1 MLGFGVKNEL
11 EQCRAELELKSNY
24 LAAIRKSMAW
34 IEFSP
39 SGEILDANPLFLTVI
54 GYELAE
60 IKGKHHRIFCTQTYA
75 DSPEYVQFWRS
86 LAQGESFTNR
96 YLRKAKDGNELWLEA
111 TYMPITDSNGHVLR
125 VAKIAMDVTEQL
137 EEERRHESTIDAIS
151 RSMAVIEFNL
161 DGQILAA
168 NSNFLSTMGY
178 RLDEILGKHHSLFCT
193 PEHMGSD
200 AYRQFWQRLNRGEFI
215 SDKFNRITKEGRVV
229 WLRATYNPL
238 YNSQGKIF
246 GVIKFAT
253 DITSQV
259 EHREAETS
267 AAQLAFSIA
276 RETDESAVE
285 GGKTVQDTVLVVRS
299 IAGELETVSTSIDAL
314 SNQSERISSIVQ
326 VIRSIA
332 EQTNLLAL
340 NAAIE
345 AARAGEQGRGFA
357 VVADEVRSLA
367 ARTSQATLE
376 INDVVQQNQQLAH
389 QAVAGMTG
397 SLGSVERGVEL
408 ANRAGELML
417 QIRSEA
423 QRVVDAI
430 EQFTHAIQD

>member
-60 IKGKHHRIFCTQTYA
+60 IKGKHHRIFCTKTYA

-111 TYMPITDSNGHVLR
+111 TYMPITDSNGQVLR

-215 SDKFNRITKEGRVV
+215 SDRFKRVSKSGQVV

-238 YNSQGKIF
+238 YGQ
-246 GVIKFAT
+246 
-253 DITSQV
+253 Q
-259 EHREAETS
+259 
-267 AAQLAFSIA
+267 
-276 RETDESAVE
+276 E
-285 GGKTVQDTVLVVRS
+285 GRFFHGNYDS
-299 IAGELETVSTSIDAL
+299 
-314 SNQSERISSIVQ
+314 
-326 VIRSIA
+326 
-332 EQTNLLAL
+332 
-340 NAAIE
+340 
-345 AARAGEQGRGFA
+345 
-357 VVADEVRSLA
+357 
-367 ARTSQATLE
+367 
-376 INDVVQQNQQLAH
+376 
-389 QAVAGMTG
+389 
-397 SLGSVERGVEL
+397 
-408 ANRAGELML
+408 
-417 QIRSEA
+417 
-423 QRVVDAI
+423 
-430 EQFTHAIQD
+430 